1 MRFPP
6 PAQVPDGG
14 PEFEWIEGY
23 FTWAETARRPHQEN
37 PAVAGW
43 LRSEIQQALVG
54 DGCPRL
60 SEEEAEDLHEVVICL
75 EAKPPCYGGTIRH
88 GPGSVRPTKSAK
100 TQESGRS
107 AVIIKTQ
114 RCQFSGERKKHGH
127 GHDAVLVETQMGKSC
142 CFTVLPYCIYECNER
157 VRIPAIKP
165 TPPVCPLLR
174 PSSLTKR
181 DERFALIGLT
191 YSPML
196 LARHL
201 RREKENEVREG
212 HKRRTGQ
219 FNKINS
225 AERLSDQMPS
235 TSTPRQTQ
243 RQKEGALIARG
254 EAGL

>member
-1 MRFPP
+1 MVMMLFWWRHK
-6 PAQVPDGG
+6 
-14 PEFEWIEGY
+14 W
-23 FTWAETARRPHQEN
+23 EN
-37 PAVAGW
+37 PVVLQFYRTVFTNAM
-43 LRSEIQQALVG
+43 SEYGSRPSSQL
-54 DGCPRL
+54 
-60 SEEEAEDLHEVVICL
+60 
-75 EAKPPCYGGTIRH
+75 PPC
-88 GPGSVRPTKSAK
+88 A
-100 TQESGRS
+100 
-107 AVIIKTQ
+107 
-114 RCQFSGERKKHGH
+114 
-127 GHDAVLVETQMGKSC
+127 
-142 CFTVLPYCIYECNER
+142 
-157 VRIPAIKP
+157 
-165 TPPVCPLLR
+165 PLLW

>member
-1 MRFPP
+1 MRFP

-23 FTWAETARRPHQEN
+23 FTWAETARGPHQEN

-127 GHDAVLVETQMGKSC
+127 GHDAVLVETRMGKSC
-142 CFTVLPYCIYECNER
+142 CFTVLPYFIYECKER

-165 TPPVCPLLR
+165 TPTVCP
-174 PSSLTKR
+174 P
-181 DERFALIGLT
+181 
-191 YSPML
+191 P
-196 LARHL
+196 LAFVTDKTR
-201 RREKENEVREG
+201 
-212 HKRRTGQ
+212 
-219 FNKINS
+219 
-225 AERLSDQMPS
+225 
-235 TSTPRQTQ
+235 
-243 RQKEGALIARG
+243 
-254 EAGL
+254 